1 MTSIIFISTIMLID
15 VIYSA
20 DNGVGSYPVRESI
33 SIDVLCEFFLLFNM
47 MMMTIIKETLLV
59 HWEKYV
65 TPLLRQNLCRSS
77 WSSHRETVGPRGWG
91 GRSHPCLQGLL
102 QPLGQGNTTLWS
114 SGRWTCPQVIFL
126 LFCKSPLSVDWS
138 SISLSWSIRLSSVV
152 QGLIIISL
160 SLPSSLP
167 LSLSASS
174 PASALLPALSSA
186 SSPSSLLLSF
196 MPSSSS

>member
-1 MTSIIFISTIMLID
+1 MLID

-33 SIDVLCEFFLLFNM
+33 SIDVLCEFFSSVQHDDDDHNSYRRKKLLLYVGQKN
-47 MMMTIIKETLLV
+47 
-59 HWEKYV
+59 V
-65 TPLLRQNLCRSS
+65 TPLLRQNLSRSS
-77 WSSHRETVGPRGWG
+77 WSSHRATVGPRSWG
-91 GRSHPCLQGLL
+91 GRRHPCLQGLL

-186 SSPSSLLLSF
+186 SSPSSLSL
-196 MPSSSS
+196 PSWSW